1 MPGETP
7 EKPPLVKKTSIV
19 GALRTG
25 DVKGAVTG
33 VLTAA
38 PLLETKKEKAARHW
52 SVFRTQAPPKF
63 LVQGSPRYAV
73 ALSLILTPTTLHP
86 PPPAV
91 LPHEW
96 TNGHSN
102 AHVHIFVCICQ
113 SLCMHMCRSL

>member
-7 EKPPLVKKTSIV
+7 EKAAPPLVKKTSIV

-73 ALSLILTPTTLHP
+73 AVPNPNPYPPPP
-86 PPPAV
+86 PPPAL
-91 LPHEW
+91 LPTRMDQW
-96 TNGHSN
+96 
-102 AHVHIFVCICQ
+102 A
-113 SLCMHMCRSL
+113 

>member
-38 PLLETKKEKAARHW
+38 PLLETPSSCA
-52 SVFRTQAPPKF
+52 TGC
-63 LVQGSPRYAV
+63 L
-73 ALSLILTPTTLHP
+73 
-86 PPPAV
+86 
-91 LPHEW
+91 
-96 TNGHSN
+96 
-102 AHVHIFVCICQ
+102 
-113 SLCMHMCRSL
+113 RSIVETSINYNEYFF

>member
-1 MPGETP
+1 MPGEA
-7 EKPPLVKKTSIV
+7 EKAAPPLTKKLSIV

-52 SVFRTQAPPKF
+52 SVLRAQAPPKF
-63 LVQGSPRYAV
+63 LAQGSPRYAV

-86 PPPAV
+86 LPQ
-91 LPHEW
+91 LFTPHEW
-96 TNGHSN
+96 TKGLK
-102 AHVHIFVCICQ
+102 ILVCTCQ
-113 SLCMHMCRSL
+113 S

>member
-7 EKPPLVKKTSIV
+7 EKAAPPLVKKTSIV

-73 ALSLILTPTTLHP
+73 A
-86 PPPAV
+86 
-91 LPHEW
+91 
-96 TNGHSN
+96 
-102 AHVHIFVCICQ
+102 
-113 SLCMHMCRSL
+113 